1 MSSSS
6 KTKKSSLKKT
16 LSPMEKHQ
24 LSDIASY
31 FDEELITDEY
41 TRSCKSHRWA
51 SKSKFLADISNKLPY
66 EILDLPL
73 SNFGL
78 CNISYI
84 NEIMVDESNHISYAQ
99 KAAVNELFKI
109 KYAKK
114 QYSDEVNEDIM
125 RTISKTKF
133 TKLKEKGKKNAV
145 KNKEWE
151 DYWGERYRLAELG
164 ISTDP
169 SSSAAADTATATAT
183 AASTHELSLDER
195 LARLRQGK
203 GSKSKKRRGTRKRRK
218 SIKRR
223 GTKQQGGTKRRS
235 KSRR

>member
-1 MSSSS
+1 
-6 KTKKSSLKKT
+6 
-16 LSPMEKHQ
+16 
-24 LSDIASY
+24 
-31 FDEELITDEY
+31 
-41 TRSCKSHRWA
+41 
-51 SKSKFLADISNKLPY
+51 
-66 EILDLPL
+66 
-73 SNFGL
+73 
-78 CNISYI
+78 
-84 NEIMVDESNHISYAQ
+84 
-99 KAAVNELFKI
+99 
-109 KYAKK
+109 
-114 QYSDEVNEDIM
+114 M